1 MKTQTLLSL
10 LAIAAASPALAEPC
24 STAAARVTI
33 AKTLRLAAEQR
44 PVNITFQTRG
54 DGVKMPES
62 LKAKYADDMTII
74 LQQEFSQLDVKD
86 DRFEVVMRFNNN
98 PARLSIPYSAI
109 KAFWDNSQLKCSN
122 N

>member
-1 MKTQTLLSL
+1 
-10 LAIAAASPALAEPC
+10 
-24 STAAARVTI
+24 
-33 AKTLRLAAEQR
+33 
-44 PVNITFQTRG
+44 
-54 DGVKMPES
+54 VKMPES
-62 LKAKYADDMTII
+62 LKAKYSDDMTII

-98 PARLSIPYSAI
+98 PARLSIPYTAI

>member
-1 MKTQTLLSL
+1 MKTLMLLPV
-10 LAIAAASPALAEPC
+10 LAIAAASPALAESC

-44 PVNITFQTRG
+44 PVNVTFQTRG
-54 DGVKMPES
+54 EGVKMPES
-62 LKAKYADDMTII
+62 LKAKYSDDMTII

-98 PARLSIPYSAI
+98 PARLSIPYTAI

>member
-1 MKTQTLLSL
+1 MKTLMLLPV
-10 LAIAAASPALAEPC
+10 LAVAAASPALAESC

-62 LKAKYADDMTII
+62 LKAKYSDDMTII

-98 PARLSIPYSAI
+98 PARLSIPYTAI

>member
-24 STAAARVTI
+24 STAAARVTM

-54 DGVKMPES
+54 EGVKMPES
-62 LKAKYADDMTII
+62 LKAKYSDDMTII
-74 LQQEFSQLDVKD
+74 LQQEFSQLDVRD

>member
-1 MKTQTLLSL
+1 MKTLMLLPV
-10 LAIAAASPALAEPC
+10 LAVAAASPALAESC

-62 LKAKYADDMTII
+62 LKAKYSDDMTII

-86 DRFEVVMRFNNN
+86 DRFEVVMQFNNN
-98 PARLSIPYSAI
+98 PARLSIPYTAI

>member
-1 MKTQTLLSL
+1 MKTLMLLPV
-10 LAIAAASPALAEPC
+10 LAVAAASPALAESC

-62 LKAKYADDMTII
+62 LKAKYSDDMTII

-98 PARLSIPYSAI
+98 PARLSISYTAI

>member
-1 MKTQTLLSL
+1 MKTLMLLPV

-33 AKTLRLAAEQR
+33 AKTLRLATEQR
-44 PVNITFQTRG
+44 PVNVTFQTRA

-74 LQQEFSQLDVKD
+74 LQHDFSQLDVKD

-98 PARLSIPYSAI
+98 PARLSVPFTAI
-109 KAFWDNSQLKCSN
+109 RAFWDNAQLKCSN
-122 N
+122 